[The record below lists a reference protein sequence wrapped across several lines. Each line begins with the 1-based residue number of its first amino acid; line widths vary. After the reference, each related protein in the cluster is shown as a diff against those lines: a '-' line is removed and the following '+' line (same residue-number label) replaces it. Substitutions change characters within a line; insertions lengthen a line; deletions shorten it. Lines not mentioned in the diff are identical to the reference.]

1 MKIIIDA
8 MSGDNAP
15 LAQVRGAVM
24 AAKQYGQEY
33 ILVGQE
39 DVVRPLIEKDIAET
53 ERVLTASGL

>member
-53 ERVLTASGL
+53 EKRLTASGL